1 MRTIKFRGKALPQNK
16 WLYGDLL
23 TSDDYK
29 VAVIRDHNSCDE
41 QRVGTDT
48 VGQFTGLTDCNGKEI
63 YEGDILADVNGFI
76 RKVAFVEDFA
86 SPMLIWLNDKDIDSP
101 MYMSCSFIRKY
112 GYRVIGNIHDNPEL
126 LSKSK

>member
-29 VAVIRDHNSCDE
+29 VAVIRDHNSCVE
-41 QRVGTDT
+41 QRVDTDT
-48 VGQFTGLTDCNGKEI
+48 VGQLTGLFDINGKEI
-63 YEGDILADVNGFI
+63 YEGDVIETIPAKARLEVIYNQNDAEFIGYSDNG
-76 RKVAFVEDFA
+76 RLCFA
-86 SPMLIWLNDKDIDSP
+86 N
-101 MYMSCSFIRKY
+101 KY
-112 GYRVIGNIHDNPEL
+112 ITYKVIGNIHDNPEL